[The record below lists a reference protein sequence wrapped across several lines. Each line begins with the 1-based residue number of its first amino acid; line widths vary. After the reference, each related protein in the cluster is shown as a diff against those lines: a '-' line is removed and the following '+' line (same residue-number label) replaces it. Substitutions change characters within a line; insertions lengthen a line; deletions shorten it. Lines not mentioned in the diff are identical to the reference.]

1 MRVKG
6 SIKPDVV
13 DVTAYEPIPG
23 KAEVKV
29 RENIVPFT
37 ETDPETEESVSGYV
51 YDEYTFILDDAIGL
65 RKIIKDSLEDWLVTG
80 RTLEINEGASTL
92 RDMKDALKIV
102 GVQV

>member
-13 DVTAYEPIPG
+13 DVTVFEPIPG
-23 KAEVKV
+23 KAEVKI

-37 ETDPETEESVSGYV
+37 DADPVTGEDVTGFE

-65 RKIIKDSLEDWLVTG
+65 GKTIKDNLGDWLATG